1 MVNYEEY
8 EDFVEEYCK
17 EHDLVYDSYLDFS
30 DEIKEEELNIKIINL
45 IEEHCERGFKEWSK
59 WGEESPYG
67 DSEYYPIFIKF
78 LKQRFFNNL
87 WKSYQIRLTLFE

>member
-1 MVNYEEY
+1 MENYEEY
-8 EDFVEEYCK
+8 EEFVDEFCK
-17 EHDLVYDSYLDFS
+17 NYEIVHDSYCDFS
-30 DEIKEEELNIKIINL
+30 DEIKLEELNIKIINL

-59 WGEESPYG
+59 WKE
-67 DSEYYPIFIKF
+67 DSYSHNEYYPIFIKF

>member
-1 MVNYEEY
+1 MENYEEY
-8 EDFVEEYCK
+8 EDFVEGYCK

-78 LKQRFFNNL
+78 LKQRFLKNL
-87 WKSYQIRLTLFE
+87 WESYQIRFTPFV